1 MNFMETVLNI
11 VANLASESTSC
22 IGFYEPKVPQKL
34 IKQKKKKSRR
44 GINVQIFCREY
55 RIHFD

>member
-22 IGFYEPKVPQKL
+22 IGFYEPKIPQKL
-34 IKQKKKKSRR
+34 IKPEKEEK
-44 GINVQIFCREY
+44 
-55 RIHFD
+55 